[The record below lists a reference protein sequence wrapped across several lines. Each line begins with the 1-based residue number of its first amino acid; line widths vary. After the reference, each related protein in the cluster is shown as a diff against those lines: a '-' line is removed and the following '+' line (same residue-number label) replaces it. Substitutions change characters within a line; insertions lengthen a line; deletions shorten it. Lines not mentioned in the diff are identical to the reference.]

1 MITRKII
8 LTATLLFFFITNG
21 FTQNNNHTVLP
32 LQDFIGKVKQ
42 HHPLAKVAAIT
53 EEKAVVNIQIA
64 KGGFDPV
71 LDIETNAKTFDGKN
85 YYRYNSG
92 EIKIPLPIGDFKTGI
107 ENNVG
112 QFLNNETTRGKTSY
126 AGVEIP
132 LAKGLLI
139 DKRRA
144 ALQQARIALNENKQ
158 QRNMMMNDLLLDAY
172 TSYNDWAGSYKLYSI
187 FSEYVFVSAARLKL
201 VKIGFTNGDRAAM
214 DTTEAFIQMQN
225 FMLLQ
230 NEAFMELKTATF
242 QMNNFIWDEKQTAQ
256 QIADDVIPDTLVL
269 DEKIIQQSLLNL
281 LNESNTTNPYLLQYR
296 YKIEGLQVEKK
307 LKFQQLL
314 PEINAKASLL
324 NRDFNPL
331 KNAGI
336 PLLENNN
343 RWGLGIK
350 IPLFFRQGRGE
361 YKLANLKLEENKLY
375 LQQKIIETEN
385 KIKDYFNRIII
396 LQTQINTANNAL
408 INYNTL
414 LRNELLRF
422 NNGESSLFL
431 VNSRENKVLEIKQKI
446 IELQVKLLKA
456 AYTLNWAGGLLNR
469 WQIAP

>member
-1 MITRKII
+1 MIRGKEI
-8 LTATLLFFFITNG
+8 LFATGLFFYGTNG
-21 FTQNNNHTVLP
+21 FTQNNSFTVLP
-32 LQDFIGKVKQ
+32 LQDFIGKVKL
-42 HHPLAKVAAIT
+42 HHPLAKVAAII
-53 EEKAVVNIQIA
+53 EEKAVANIQIA
-64 KGGFDPV
+64 KGSFDPV

-85 YYRYNSG
+85 YYKYSSG
-92 EIKIPLPIGDFKTGI
+92 KIKIPLPIGDFKTGI
-107 ENNVG
+107 ENNAG
-112 QFLNNETTRGKTSY
+112 LFLFSEVTRGRSSY

-144 ALQQARIALNENKQ
+144 TLQQASIALNENRQ

-172 TSYNDWAGSYKLYSI
+172 SSYNDWAGAYKLYNI
-187 FSEYVFVSAARLKL
+187 FSEYVAVSAARLNL

-230 NEAFMELKTATF
+230 NEAYMALNTATF
-242 QMNNFIWDEKQTAQ
+242 QLNNFIWDEKQTAQ
-256 QIADDVIPDTLVL
+256 QVADNVIPDTVVL
-269 DEKIIQQSLLNL
+269 NETTIQKPLLNIIT
-281 LNESNTTNPYLLQYR
+281 ESNATNPFLLQYR
-296 YKIEGLQVEKK
+296 YKIEGLEVERK
-307 LKFQQLL
+307 LKFQNLL
-314 PEINAKASLL
+314 PEINAKATLL
-324 NRDFNPL
+324 NKDFNPL
-331 KNAGI
+331 KNAGL

-343 RWGLGIK
+343 RWGIGIK

-361 YKLANLKLEENKLY
+361 YKMAKLKLQENNL
-375 LQQKIIETEN
+375 LFQQKVVETEN
-385 KIKDYFNRIII
+385 KIKDYYNRVNI
-396 LQTQINTANNAL
+396 LQTQITTANNAL

-456 AYTLNWAGGLLNR
+456 TYTLNWAGGLLNK
-469 WQIAP
+469 

>member
-1 MITRKII
+1 MIRGKII
-8 LTATLLFFFITNG
+8 LMATAVFFYVTNG
-21 FTQNNNHTVLP
+21 FTQNNSFTVLP
-32 LQDFIGKVKQ
+32 LQDFIAKVKQ

-53 EEKAVVNIQIA
+53 EEKAVANIQIA
-64 KGGFDPV
+64 KGGFDPM
-71 LDIETNAKTFDGKN
+71 LNIETNAKTFDGKN
-85 YYRYNSG
+85 YYKYSSS

-112 QFLNNETTRGKTSY
+112 QLLNSESTSGRSSY

-132 LAKGLLI
+132 LAKGLFI

-144 ALQQARIALNENKQ
+144 TLQQARIALNENRQ

-172 TSYNDWAGSYKLYSI
+172 VSYNEWAGSYKLYTV
-187 FSEYVFVSAARLKL
+187 FSEYVAVSAARLNL

-225 FMLLQ
+225 FMLMQ
-230 NEAFMELKTATF
+230 NEAYMAFNTATF
-242 QMNNFIWDEKQTAQ
+242 QMNNFIWDEKQTSLQLAEN
-256 QIADDVIPDTLVL
+256 AIPDTLVL
-269 DEKIIQQSLLNL
+269 DEKTLQQPLLTL
-281 LNESNTTNPYLLQYR
+281 LNESNATNPFLLQYR

-331 KNAGI
+331 KNVGL
-336 PLLENNN
+336 PFLENNN
-343 RWGLGIK
+343 RWGIGIK
-350 IPLFFRQGRGE
+350 IPLFLRQGRGE
-361 YKLANLKLEENKLY
+361 YKMANLKLEETKLF
-375 LQQKIIETEN
+375 LQQKITETEN
-385 KIKDYFNRIII
+385 KIKDYFNRVTI
-396 LQTQINTANNAL
+396 LQTQITTANNAL
-408 INYNTL
+408 LNYNTL

-446 IELQVKLLKA
+446 IELQIKLLKA
-456 AYTLNWAGGLLNR
+456 TYTLNWAGGLLNK
-469 WQIAP
+469 